1 MKNKL
6 SIKPNNMCVLTINS
20 GSSSIKFALYS
31 IDGPLERILYG
42 KVDRIG
48 LTDSTLTYSFEGE
61 NQKNTLQIYPSDNK
75 MASSYLI
82 NWLVKQVEFASVKA
96 VAHRV
101 VHGMHHT
108 EPEYITPEL
117 LEELRQIIPYDP
129 DHLPNEIELIE
140 TFLQHYPKLKQ
151 VACFD
156 TAFHTTMPRVA
167 KLLPIPRRFDAKGI
181 QRYGFH
187 GISYSYLME
196 ELTRIEGSKAAHG
209 RVILAHLGNGASMAA
224 VSEGKSI
231 DTSMGFTPAGG
242 LIMGSRPGDLDP
254 GVVWYMMQSENLSPK
269 QFNHLIN
276 HDSGLLGVS
285 EISSDMHDLL
295 EQETTD
301 YRAAEAVALFCYQ
314 AKKWVGAFVAVLGGL
329 DMLVFAG
336 GIGENSP
343 QIRSRICEGLQC
355 FGIELDEKRNN
366 ANAPVI
372 STDNSRVTVRVIN
385 TDEEWMMAKTV
396 REMLK

>member
-1 MKNKL
+1 M
-6 SIKPNNMCVLTINS
+6 SVLTINS

-31 IDGPLERILYG
+31 IDGSLERILYG

-48 LTDSTLTYSFEGE
+48 LKGTSLDFNNLRKKKKGNLRIEV
-61 NQKNTLQIYPSDNK
+61 SDHKSVANF
-75 MASSYLI
+75 LI
-82 NWLVKQVEFASVKA
+82 DWLEKQVDFSLISGVG
-96 VAHRV
+96 HRV
-101 VHGMHHT
+101 VFGMKHK
-108 EPEYITPEL
+108 EPELITKNL
-117 LEELRQIIPYDP
+117 LDELRQIIPYDP

-151 VACFD
+151 IACFD

-167 KLLPIPRRFDAKGI
+167 KLLPIPRRFDTKGI
-181 QRYGFH
+181 RRYGFH

-196 ELTRIEGSKAAHG
+196 ELTRIEGLKAAQG

-224 VSEGKSI
+224 VSDGKSI

-242 LIMGSRPGDLDP
+242 LVMSSRSGDLDP
-254 GVVWYMMQSENLSPK
+254 GVAWYMMQSENLSPK

-295 EQETTD
+295 EQETND
-301 YRAAEAVALFCYQ
+301 FRAAEAVALFCYQ
-314 AKKWVGAFVAVLGGL
+314 AKKWVGSFVAALGGL
-329 DMLVFAG
+329 DILVFAG

-343 QIRSRICEGLQC
+343 QIRMRICEGLQC
-355 FGIELDEKRNN
+355 FGIELDVKRNN
-366 ANAPVI
+366 KNATII

-385 TDEEWMMAKTV
+385 TDEEWMMAKIV
-396 REMLK
+396 RKMLK

>member
-1 MKNKL
+1 M
-6 SIKPNNMCVLTINS
+6 SVLTINS

-31 IDGPLERILYG
+31 IDGPLEQILYG

-48 LTDSTLTYSFEGE
+48 LKGTSLDFNNLKKKKKGNLRIEV
-61 NQKNTLQIYPSDNK
+61 SDHKSVANF
-75 MASSYLI
+75 LI
-82 NWLVKQVEFASVKA
+82 DWLEKQVDFSLISGVG
-96 VAHRV
+96 HRV
-101 VHGMHHT
+101 VFGMKHT
-108 EPEYITPEL
+108 EPELITKNL
-117 LEELRQIIPYDP
+117 LDELRQIIPYDP

-196 ELTRIEGSKAAHG
+196 ELTRIEGSKAALG

-242 LIMGSRPGDLDP
+242 LVMGSRSGDLDP
-254 GVVWYMMQSENLSPK
+254 GVAWYMVQSENLSSK

-314 AKKWVGAFVAVLGGL
+314 AKKWVGAFVAILGGL
-329 DMLVFAG
+329 DIMVFAG

-343 QIRSRICEGLQC
+343 EVRSHICNGLQC

-372 STDNSRVTVRVIN
+372 STENSRVKVRVIN